1 MAKTETLRLAHMSVR
16 GAVQGVGFRP
26 LVYRLAIK
34 HNSKGWVCN
43 TSKDVKIEVEGKT
56 EAVKQ
61 FQFSLYSALARIC
74 LCKGFGDISK
84 KK

>member
-1 MAKTETLRLAHMSVR
+1 MAKTETLRLAHMSVCD
-16 GAVQGVGFRP
+16 AVQGVGFRP

-43 TSKDVKIEVEGKT
+43 TSKDVKIEVGGKT
-56 EAVKQ
+56 EAAKQ